1 METAPS
7 GQNLSPMS
15 DRTLATD
22 SRPMTFLNSMSVRT
36 RQIAMAA
43 IGITAVSACAL
54 TGLWSESRLSQ
65 ASQRAFVAKDV
76 VADILPPP
84 MYLIEMRLL
93 LSQALEGRLDTAQA
107 KSELARL
114 DKEYQAR
121 VSQWQA
127 NPPFGLEQDLLG
139 AQHQAA
145 VELIGAA
152 QLMLA
157 RLDAGDPDAARQQLG
172 VVHALYLKHRAAV
185 DVTVVR
191 GNALSSQSMAEFDAT
206 VERGRSLQL
215 LLLGLSVLGL
225 GLLSWQLARSV
236 TRPLDQAVDLA
247 EAVAGGDLSRQVAV
261 EGRDETARLLQS
273 LERMRTQLGDMVSEL
288 RQGSLR
294 MASVCA
300 QIHAGNL
307 DLKSRTAGHLDELGH
322 VRGNLAEVTR
332 MISHSAQAAEQAAGL
347 VESVETAAR
356 RGQEAMG
363 RMSETMS
370 GIAASS
376 ARVSEIVGVIE
387 SIAFQTNLLALNAA
401 VEAARAGDQG
411 RGFAVVATE
420 VRMLAQRSSMAAREI
435 RTLAAD
441 STRQVGSGTDLA
453 AGTARAIVD
462 MATQVETMNRL
473 VKDIWETTFAQ
484 TSGIAQ
490 LGEAVEML
498 SKAGDAN
505 VTLAEQSSQATA
517 SLEDEARRLTGSVS
531 RFRLDRAFQ

>member
-1 METAPS
+1 
-7 GQNLSPMS
+7 
-15 DRTLATD
+15 
-22 SRPMTFLNSMSVRT
+22 MTFLNSMSVRT

-121 VSQWQA
+121 VSHWQA

-139 AQHQAA
+139 TQHQAA

-157 RLDAGDPDAARQQLG
+157 RLDAGDPDAARQQLDA
-172 VVHALYLKHRAAV
+172 VHALYLKHRAAV

-206 VERGRSLQL
+206 VARGRSLQI

-294 MASVCA
+294 MASACA

-332 MISHSAQAAEQAAGL
+332 MIGHSAQAAEQAAGL

-420 VRMLAQRSSMAAREI
+420 VRMLAQRSSLAAREI

>member
-93 LSQALEGRLDTAQA
+93 LSQALEGRLDATQA

-121 VSQWQA
+121 VSHWQA

-152 QLMLA
+152 QLMLV
-157 RLDAGDPDAARQQLG
+157 RLDAGDPDAARQQLD

-420 VRMLAQRSSMAAREI
+420 VRMLAQRSSLAAREI

>member
-93 LSQALEGRLDTAQA
+93 LSQALEGRLDATQA
-107 KSELARL
+107 RSELARL

-121 VSQWQA
+121 VSHWQA

-152 QLMLA
+152 QLMLV
-157 RLDAGDPDAARQQLG
+157 RLDAGDPDAARQQLD

-420 VRMLAQRSSMAAREI
+420 VRMLAQRSSLAAREI

>member
-121 VSQWQA
+121 VSHWQA

-152 QLMLA
+152 QLMLV
-157 RLDAGDPDAARQQLG
+157 RLDAGDPDAARQQLD

-294 MASVCA
+294 MAGVCA

-307 DLKSRTAGHLDELGH
+307 DLKIRTTGHLDELGH

-420 VRMLAQRSSMAAREI
+420 VRMLAQRSSLAAREI

-498 SKAGDAN
+498 TKAGDAN

>member
-121 VSQWQA
+121 VRHWQA

-152 QLMLA
+152 QLMLV
-157 RLDAGDPDAARQQLG
+157 RLDAGDPDAARQQLD

-420 VRMLAQRSSMAAREI
+420 VRMLAQRSSLAAREI

>member
-93 LSQALEGRLDTAQA
+93 LSQALEGRLDATQA
-107 KSELARL
+107 RSELARL

-152 QLMLA
+152 QLMLV
-157 RLDAGDPDAARQQLG
+157 RLDAGDPDAARQQLD

-307 DLKSRTAGHLDELGH
+307 DLKSRTARHLDELGH

-332 MISHSAQAAEQAAGL
+332 MIGHSAQAAEQAAGL

>member
-54 TGLWSESRLSQ
+54 TDLWSESRLSQ

-157 RLDAGDPDAARQQLG
+157 RLDAGDPDAARQQLD

-247 EAVAGGDLSRQVAV
+247 EAVAGGDLSRQVAI

-420 VRMLAQRSSMAAREI
+420 VRMLAQRSSLAAREI